1 MRLVLPM
8 LLAMAVACSTTK
20 AASPEKRTLP
30 SPLVAAKL
38 PERPDAE
45 VIPSAA
51 SWVISAEE
59 GEIVP
64 EGRSGILMSQEKA
77 MRAARYVV
85 SYDEL
90 RRLYEVDLNTWGRER
105 EIYERYLIASEA
117 ETKRAW
123 TAAERSWWERN
134 APHIA
139 LIGGFVVGAVLTA
152 SIVAAVQGT
161 ENLVGSP

>member
-1 MRLVLPM
+1 MLLVL
-8 LLAMAVACSTTK
+8 AVACSATT

-38 PERPDAE
+38 PERPDADA
-45 VIPSAA
+45 IPSAA
-51 SWVISAEE
+51 SWVIPMEA
-59 GEIVP
+59 GETVP
-64 EGRSGILMSQEKA
+64 DGRSGILMSQEKA
-77 MRAARYVV
+77 MRSARYIV

-105 EIYERYLIASEA
+105 EIYESYLIASEA

-123 TAAERSWWERN
+123 TAAERSWFDRN
-134 APHIA
+134 APHLA
-139 LIGGFVVGAVLTA
+139 LIGGFVVGAVLTV